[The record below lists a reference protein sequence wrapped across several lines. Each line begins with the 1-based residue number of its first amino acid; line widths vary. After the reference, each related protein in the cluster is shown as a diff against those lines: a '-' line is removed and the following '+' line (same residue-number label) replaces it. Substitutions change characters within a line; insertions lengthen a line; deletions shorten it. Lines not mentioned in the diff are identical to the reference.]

1 MPVGPSHRRGGGS
14 YRSSSSRS
22 SSSRSSSSRSYSSSR
37 SSSSRSYHRHNHYY
51 YGDDDYYGGGGIT
64 ITPRGWAIFG
74 IVVGFIIALVTMCIA
89 FSMLGNNV
97 PYHNTMKSD
106 AREYAKIIERA
117 RDEVDGYYIISI
129 TDLEISGSST
139 VGYNPTEYGV
149 TNYDNF
155 WAEAYSEVT
164 KGGANYYY
172 LDFSFYSEEVGE
184 TIYGTTYTYY
194 SQSQVLGLSSLTL
207 AYTKEYDGDGSWDV
221 IQVNYS
227 LSQNIDYWYTKTMIT
242 AGALMIPAALGL
254 VALMIWCCVLVRRA
268 GKKSATAS
276 NTTTASTQNSNNSKS
291 FTDSLFA
298 TFGNN
303 GSEDRGSFKVC
314 VYCGAHAKIDASH
327 CTSCGA
333 KKFRKS
339 KDSDLG

>member
-74 IVVGFIIALVTMCIA
+74 IITGLITAIVVMCIA

-97 PYHNTMKSD
+97 PYYYTMKSD
-106 AREYAKIIERA
+106 AREYAEIIEMA
-117 RDEVDGYYIISI
+117 RDGVDGYYIISI
-129 TDLEISGSST
+129 TDIEISGSAT
-139 VGYNPTEYGV
+139 EGYEPTEYGL

-155 WAEAYSEVT
+155 WAEAHSEVT

-172 LDFSFYSEEVGE
+172 LDFSFNSEVAEE
-184 TIYGTTYTYY
+184 ISGTTYTYY
-194 SQSQVLGLSSLTL
+194 SESQILGLSSLTF
-207 AYTKEYDGDGSWDV
+207 AYTKEYDGDGSWDI

-227 LSQNIDYWYTKTMIT
+227 LSQNVDYWYVKKMIT
-242 AGALMIPAALGL
+242 IAAFMIPAALGL
-254 VALMIWCCVLVRRA
+254 VALMVWCSVLVHRA
-268 GKKSATAS
+268 GKKAFGE
-276 NTTTASTQNSNNSKS
+276 STQKSTSNQSNNTKS

-298 TFGNN
+298 NFGNGN
-303 GSEDRGSFKVC
+303 SEDRGSFKVC
-314 VYCGAHAKIDASH
+314 VYCGAHTKIDASH

-339 KDSDLG
+339 KDSDLA